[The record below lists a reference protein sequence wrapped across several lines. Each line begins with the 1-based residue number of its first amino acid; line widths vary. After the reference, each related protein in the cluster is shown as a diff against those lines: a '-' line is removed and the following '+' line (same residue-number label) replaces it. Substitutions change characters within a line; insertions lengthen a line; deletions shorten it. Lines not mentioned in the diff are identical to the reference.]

1 MCELEACAQFCC
13 NNVNTFSS
21 RFTKGKLRRG
31 VIGSLSRWGNQVYVF
46 HLSIFWQCC
55 TFSQFFDVCPFN
67 VGYTGGQWFTE
78 WDPDIVKQKY
88 GLACISK
95 KNVPFPPQT
104 AAGSLTLLYKDSLE
118 ELRKAA
124 EINRKLVGRLWWRFK
139 ISWVAMLRLIN
150 IIPRD
155 EDWLCFLSMPWF
167 NPDCQYIRRATREPE
182 LTLQHGRRANGDLF
196 EERSF
201 WLSWPRTHLDRWW
214 FYTVLDICDVA
225 FSPVPISTT
234 ISTTS

>member
-1 MCELEACAQFCC
+1 MKMVPKKSQFSPKVPNFAFVELFRGRSQIPNPVLERLTVAISLNFLTCALSMWDTQ
-13 NNVNTFSS
+13 VDSD
-21 RFTKGKLRRG
+21 
-31 VIGSLSRWGNQVYVF
+31 SLSEILILWNRNMDSHVS
-46 HLSIFWQCC
+46 LK
-55 TFSQFFDVCPFN
+55 CPF
-67 VGYTGGQWFTE
+67 
-78 WDPDIVKQKY
+78 
-88 GLACISK
+88 S
-95 KNVPFPPQT
+95 PQT

-124 EINRKLVGRLWWRFK
+124 EINRKLVCRLWWRFK
-139 ISWVAMLRLIN
+139 ISWVAMSRLIY

-155 EDWLCFLSMPWF
+155 EEWLCFLSMPWF

-214 FYTVLDICDVA
+214 FYTVLDICGVA

-234 ISTTS
+234 S